1 MIETILQGL
10 ICDKHERTLRAEVL
24 GDVAAPGWCAPGDAG
39 QVGAD
44 GAARRGQKWLVTWR
58 FSIGSYSFAKC
69 FNRARW

>member
-10 ICDKHERTLRAEVL
+10 ICDKQERTLRAEVL

-44 GAARRGQKWLVTWR
+44 GAARTEVACDVAFFYWLVPLR
-58 FSIGSYSFAKC
+58 EVF
-69 FNRARW
+69 